1 MSSIKENLERLRG
14 EIADIA
20 IRAGRSP
27 EEIRLVGVTKRVSL
41 DRIQEAVDAGLRTL
55 GENRIQEA
63 REKVAAITGDVSW
76 HMIGHL
82 QRNKVKTAAGLFD
95 MIQSVDSA
103 ELAAEIDR
111 RSAQAGRN
119 LDVLIEVKTA
129 REETKFGVE
138 ACEAIDLIAK
148 ISELSNISVKGL
160 MTIGTFTDDEGEVRR
175 CFRELRELGQ
185 KAARFDIAGVEMRYL
200 SMGMSSDFRVAIE
213 EGSNM
218 VRIGTAIF
226 GARPDRESKSQPKE
240 GGD

>member
-1 MSSIKENLERLRG
+1 MSSIKENLERLRS
-14 EIADIA
+14 EIAEIS

-27 EEIRLVGVTKRVSL
+27 EEVRLVGVTKHVSPG
-41 DRIQEAVDAGLRTL
+41 RIQEAVDAGLKTL

-82 QRNKVKTAAGLFD
+82 QRNKVKPAVELFD
-95 MIQSVDSA
+95 VIQSVDSA

-111 RSAQAGRN
+111 RSAQAGHN

-129 REETKFGVE
+129 REETKFGVG
-138 ACEAIDLIAK
+138 ACEAIDLIVK
-148 ISELSNISVKGL
+148 ISELSSIGVKGL
-160 MTIGTFTDDEGEVRR
+160 MTIGTFTDDEREVRR
-175 CFRELRELGQ
+175 CFRELRELGE
-185 KAARFDIAGVEMRYL
+185 KAARLGLAGVEMAYL

-226 GARPDRESKSQPKE
+226 GVRPD
-240 GGD
+240 